1 MRSISIFV
9 SSTFNDMQSERD
21 LIREKIAPE
30 IEKYINKFG
39 YSIEFIDLRW
49 GINTQSIDENEANKK
64 ILRTCFSEIKKTKP
78 FFIALVGERYGWIP
92 DKEDVLAAFQSEG
105 IQVDSSDTE
114 KSITEL
120 EIACATK
127 LYAQKNRCFFYFRDQ
142 IDYGDD
148 LTAKTTFVSDST
160 QQKKISKLKNSIND
174 KYDGQ
179 IRNYSASW
187 DQSKQRIVGLNKF
200 EEQLYNDL
208 LVAINDEL
216 KNVVKPNN
224 SIEESINITD
234 STIVTM
240 SGMFSGRQ
248 SVLNNIQSFLQSNSQ
263 LMCLVGESGC
273 GKSSVLARIA
283 DLSIQEGKCVIPFFA
298 GIDDFSTTVE
308 NMLKSSILRLSNYLH
323 TELCFDP
330 KAEEFDYKELLSQ
343 FFNLLNKASLSSQ
356 VIVVVDALNQLLRS
370 PLEEKLKWINLFA
383 LNPNVKIIVSSTNDY
398 YQLNIIKSLNADLLN
413 LEFFSVSDIEE
424 VTKHYFS
431 MNHKEIDNQV
441 LTAILN
447 KRSNELNLCSLPV
460 YLLTVLQ
467 QLNNIDGDD
476 FSAIHNRERELGES
490 ASDAIINYLTEIVTT
505 APDEIGALL
514 DVSLDR
520 VAKKVGDLAYLF
532 TNVIALS
539 RRGITEK
546 YIAKICS
553 HLNIDFDSISFSY
566 YRKLMKNNL
575 CEREN
580 GAWDFNHSLIKNYFK
595 YSVKAIPKDKIINS
609 MISILEIEDNTSQFK
624 KSDFVYWLNL
634 GDRLDLFVPYFYAQ
648 KNNPQVCEAFLSEL
662 QINPTSESI
671 TKLFFPVSNYT
682 GAIWDF
688 FSLNIK
694 NGLFAHDDSNYLGC
708 KILNSIY
715 SYNFNSD
722 SDRITVILNAYIAL
736 SISTRRAGYYLL
748 AIDYLKI
755 AIKLNKKISNASTDV
770 LIYSELAECY
780 FALGKGITSLKYRK
794 LAIVACANSENTQEE
809 LLNENYLACVQR
821 TKELVLNYKP
831 IKIYI
836 KNMSSIIEQNK
847 LDNERAVF
855 WAIRILQQ
863 AEIINMSA
871 SELSYEIAL
880 CDSYINESG
889 NDTFMSARA
898 AYSLALICFNNSPDI
913 SNQYLH
919 KARDFILLALKVDN
933 DVERLS
939 LYYKIINFEIFIT
952 KCKLQKVSELN
963 EEKLKCLQQLLVIAP
978 TFSVTDDFLQA
989 TKTCRKGSNVSTT
1002 SYDKE
1007 ACKSA
1012 KLLRRKLSQGQI
1024 SAEQKVINK
1033 ILLAIAV
1040 TVSSIFLLIMPI
1052 FFSIFRGYVGII
1064 FKNSSICSVFMTYY
1078 IPATIESLFNM
1089 FAGFT
1094 LYGIIRLVRV
1104 GHDYLTK
1111 KLWIKRTCIFFA
1123 ITILLLIFHA
1133 LDWNYLKSYSS
1144 LNNYEYF
1151 SVGLP
1156 YIFLL
1161 FTEVVPLILI
1171 ANTIMDYISIGRWS
1185 RSRRINNNSFQISYK
1200 KNMLNIFEEFGFYC
1214 MAYGL
1219 FYLFNTINNNNH
1231 YHGMVLYSTTIY
1243 NYIMIALAALLIV
1256 KTIYYTAIFVVLR
1269 KSNVK
1274 TFKS

>member
-1 MRSISIFV
+1 MNSISIFV

-64 ILRTCFSEIKKTKP
+64 ILRTCFAEIKKSKP
-78 FFIALVGERYGWIP
+78 FFIALIGERYGWIP
-92 DKEDVLAAFQSEG
+92 NKPDVMAAFQSEG

-127 LYAQKNRCFFYFRDQ
+127 LYARKNRCFFYFRDS

-148 LTAKTTFVSDST
+148 LTAKNTFVSDST
-160 QQKKISKLKNSIND
+160 RQEKILELKKSISD
-174 KYDGQ
+174 KYVGQ
-179 IRNYSASW
+179 IRAYSANW
-187 DQSKQRIVGLNKF
+187 DQSNQRIVGLNKF

-208 LVAINDEL
+208 IVAIDDEL
-216 KNVVKPNN
+216 KNVVKPDN
-224 SIEESINITD
+224 SIEESINITN
-234 STIVTM
+234 SAIVTM
-240 SGMFSGRQ
+240 SGMFSGRK
-248 SVLNNIQSFLQSNSQ
+248 SELNSIKSFLRSNSQ

-273 GKSSVLARIA
+273 GKSSVLAKIA
-283 DLSIQEGKCVIPFFA
+283 DLNINEGKCVIPFFA

-323 TELCFDP
+323 AELCFDP
-330 KAEEFDYKELLSQ
+330 KAEEFNYKELLSQ
-343 FFNLLNKASLSSQ
+343 FFNLLNRASLSSQ

-398 YQLNIIKSLNADLLN
+398 YQLNIIKSLNAVFFN
-413 LEFFSVSDIEE
+413 LDFFSVSDIED

-431 MNHKEIDNQV
+431 MNHKEIDSKV
-441 LTAILN
+441 LATILN
-447 KRSNELNLCSLPV
+447 KKRNELNLCSLPV

-467 QLNNIDGDD
+467 QLNNIDGND
-476 FSAIHNRERELGES
+476 FIAIHNRERELGES

-514 DVSLDR
+514 DVSLNR

-532 TNVIALS
+532 TDIIALS
-539 RRGITEK
+539 RRGVSEK
-546 YIAKICS
+546 YIEKICS
-553 HLNIDFDSISFSY
+553 HLNIGFDSISFSY

-580 GAWDFNHSLIKNYFK
+580 GTWDFNHSLIKNYFK
-595 YSVKAIPKDKIINS
+595 HFVKIVSKDKIINS
-609 MISILEIEDNTSQFK
+609 MISILATEDNTSQFK
-624 KSDFVYWLNL
+624 ESDFVYWLNL
-634 GDRLDLFVPYFYAQ
+634 GDRLDLFVPYFYEQ
-648 KNNPQVCEAFLSEL
+648 KDNLQVCEAFLSEL
-662 QINPTSESI
+662 QINPTDETI
-671 TKLFFPVSNYT
+671 TKLFFPASIHTEV
-682 GAIWDF
+682 IWDF
-688 FSLNIK
+688 FSLNIR
-694 NGLFAHDDSNYLGC
+694 NGLFSHDDSNYLGC

-722 SDRITVILNAYIAL
+722 ADRIKVILNTYIAL
-736 SISTRRAGYYLL
+736 SISSERAGCYLL

-755 AIKLNKKISNASTDV
+755 AIILNNKISNISTDI

-794 LAIVACANSENTQEE
+794 LAIAACANSENTQED
-809 LLNENYLACVQR
+809 LLNENYLACVQC
-821 TKELVLNYKP
+821 TKELVLNFKP
-831 IKIYI
+831 IKTYI
-836 KNMSSIIEQNK
+836 KNMASIIEQNK
-847 LDNERAVF
+847 LDNGRAVF
-855 WAIRILQQ
+855 WAIRVLQQ
-863 AEIINMSA
+863 AEIINMPT

-898 AYSLALICFNNSPDI
+898 AYSLALIYFNSSPDV
-913 SNQYLH
+913 SNQYLQ
-919 KARDFILLALKVDN
+919 KAHDFILSALKIDN

-939 LYYKIINFEIFIT
+939 LYYKIIEFKIFIT
-952 KCKLQKVSELN
+952 KCRLQKVAELN
-963 EEKLKCLQQLLVIAP
+963 DEKLKCLQQLLAIAP
-978 TFSVTDDFLQA
+978 TFSVADEFLQA
-989 TKTCRKGSNVSTT
+989 TKAFRKGSNVPA

-1007 ACKSA
+1007 ACDSA

-1040 TVSSIFLLIMPI
+1040 TVSSVFLLIMPI
-1052 FFSIFRGYVGII
+1052 FVSIFRAYVGMI
-1064 FKNSSICSVFMTYY
+1064 FKNNSIYSIFMTFY
-1078 IPATIESLFNM
+1078 ISATIESLFNM

-1094 LYGIIRLVRV
+1094 LYGVIRLVRV

-1123 ITILLLIFHA
+1123 ITILLLFIHT
-1133 LDWNYLKSYSS
+1133 LHWSYMKTYSS
-1144 LNNYEYF
+1144 LNNYEYV

-1161 FTEVVPLILI
+1161 FIEVVPLILI
-1171 ANTIMDYISIGRWS
+1171 ANTVMDYISIGRWS
-1185 RSRRINNNSFQISYK
+1185 RSRRINYNSFQISYK
-1200 KNMLNIFEEFGFYC
+1200 KTMLNIFEEIDFYG

-1231 YHGMVLYSTTIY
+1231 YRGVVLYSTTVY
-1243 NYIMIALAALLIV
+1243 NYIMIALAVLLIV
-1256 KTIYYTAIFVVLR
+1256 KTIYYTIIFVVLR

>member
-1 MRSISIFV
+1 MKSISIFV

-105 IQVDSSDTE
+105 IQTDSSDTE

-127 LYAQKNRCFFYFRDQ
+127 LYAQKDRCFFYFRDK

-148 LTAKTTFVSDST
+148 LTAKNTFVSDST
-160 QQKKISKLKNSIND
+160 QQKKISQLKKSIND

-216 KNVVKPNN
+216 KNVVKPDN

-234 STIVTM
+234 SAIVTM

-248 SVLNNIQSFLQSNSQ
+248 SVLNNIQSFLHSNSQ

-283 DLSIQEGKCVIPFFA
+283 DLNIQEGKCVIPFFA

-308 NMLKSSILRLSNYLH
+308 NMLKSSILRLSSYLH
-323 TELCFDP
+323 TELCFDS

-398 YQLNIIKSLNADLLN
+398 YQLNIIKSLNADFLN

-431 MNHKEIDNQV
+431 MNHKEIDAQV
-441 LTAILN
+441 LSAIMN
-447 KRSNELNLCSLPV
+447 KKSNELNLCSLPV

-514 DVSLDR
+514 DASLDR

-580 GAWDFNHSLIKNYFK
+580 GSWDFNHSLIKNYFK
-595 YSVKAIPKDKIINS
+595 SSVKTVSIDKIINS

-624 KSDFVYWLNL
+624 KTDFVYWLNL
-634 GDRLDLFVPYFYAQ
+634 GNRLDLFVPYFYEQ

-662 QINPTSESI
+662 QINPTSETI
-671 TKLFFPVSNYT
+671 TKLFFPASIYT
-682 GAIWDF
+682 GVIWDF

-694 NGLFAHDDSNYLGC
+694 NGLFSHDDSNYLEC

-722 SDRITVILNAYIAL
+722 ADRINAILNTYIAL
-736 SISTRRAGYYLL
+736 SISSRRAGYYLL

-755 AIKLNKKISNASTDV
+755 AIKLNKKISNTSIDV

-794 LAIVACANSENTQEE
+794 LAIAACANSENAQEQ

-831 IKIYI
+831 IRTYI
-836 KNMSSIIEQNK
+836 KSMATIIEQNM

-855 WAIRILQQ
+855 WSIRVLQQ
-863 AEIINMSA
+863 AEIVNLPVT
-871 SELSYEIAL
+871 ELSYEVAL

-889 NDTFMSARA
+889 SDTFMSAKA
-898 AYSLALICFNNSPDI
+898 AYSLALICFNSSPDI
-913 SNQYLH
+913 SNQYLQ
-919 KARDFILLALKVDN
+919 KARDFIVIALKADN

-939 LYYKIINFEIFIT
+939 LYYKIINFDIFIS
-952 KCKLQKVSELN
+952 KCKSQKVAELN
-963 EEKLKCLQQLLVIAP
+963 DEKVKCLQQLLVISP
-978 TFSVTDDFLQA
+978 TFNVTDDFLQV
-989 TKTCRKGSNVSTT
+989 TRTSWKGASLN
-1002 SYDKE
+1002 YDKE
-1007 ACKSA
+1007 AYNSA
-1012 KLLRRKLSQGQI
+1012 KLLRRKLSQGQT

-1033 ILLAIAV
+1033 ILFAIAV
-1040 TVSSIFLLIMPI
+1040 TVSSVFLVIMPI
-1052 FFSIFRGYVGII
+1052 FFSIFRGYVGMI
-1064 FKNSSICSVFMTYY
+1064 FKNSSIYSVFMTYY
-1078 IPATIESLFNM
+1078 IPAAIESLFNM

-1123 ITILLLIFHA
+1123 ITILLIFIHA

-1156 YIFLL
+1156 YVFLL
-1161 FTEVVPLILI
+1161 FMEVVPLILI

-1185 RSRRINNNSFQISYK
+1185 RSRRINYSSFQISYK
-1200 KNMLNIFEEFGFYC
+1200 KNILNILEEVGFYGA
-1214 MAYGL
+1214 AYGL

-1231 YHGMVLYSTTIY
+1231 YRGMVLYSTTIY
-1243 NYIMIALAALLIV
+1243 NYIMIALATLLIV
-1256 KTIYYTAIFVVLR
+1256 KSIYYTIIFIVLK
-1269 KSNVK
+1269 KSNAK
-1274 TFKS
+1274 TFKN

>member
-1 MRSISIFV
+1 MKSISIFV

-21 LIREKIAPE
+21 LIKEKIAPE

-127 LYAQKNRCFFYFRDQ
+127 LYAQKDRCFFYFRDK

-148 LTAKTTFVSDST
+148 LTAKNTFVSDST

-179 IRNYSASW
+179 IRVYSANW
-187 DQSKQRIVGLNKF
+187 DKSKQRIVGLNKF

-208 LVAINDEL
+208 IAAINDEL

-234 STIVTM
+234 SAIVTM

-248 SVLNNIQSFLQSNSQ
+248 SVLNSIKSFLHSNSQ

-273 GKSSVLARIA
+273 GKSSVLAKIS
-283 DLSIQEGKCVIPFFA
+283 DLNINDGKCVIPFFA

-308 NMLKSSILRLSNYLH
+308 NMLKSSIVRLSNYLQ

-330 KAEEFDYKELLSQ
+330 KTEEFDYKELLSQ

-370 PLEEKLKWINLFA
+370 PLEEKLKWLNLFA

-431 MNHKEIDNQV
+431 MNHKEIDTQV
-441 LTAILN
+441 LSAIMN
-447 KRSNELNLCSLPV
+447 KKSNELSLCSLPV

-514 DVSLDR
+514 DVSLNR

-553 HLNIDFDSISFSY
+553 HLNIAFDSISFSY

-580 GAWDFNHSLIKNYFK
+580 GSWDFNHSLIKNYFK
-595 YSVKAIPKDKIINS
+595 NSVKTVSKDKIINS

-624 KSDFVYWLNL
+624 KTDFVYWLNL
-634 GDRLDLFVPYFYAQ
+634 GNRLDLFVPYFYEQ

-662 QINPTSESI
+662 QINPTSGTI
-671 TKLFFPVSNYT
+671 TKLFFPASIYT
-682 GAIWDF
+682 DVIWDF

-694 NGLFAHDDSNYLGC
+694 NGLFSHDDSNYLGC

-722 SDRITVILNAYIAL
+722 ADRVNAILNTYIAL
-736 SISTRRAGYYLL
+736 SISSRRAGYYHL

-755 AIKLNKKISNASTDV
+755 AIKLNKKISNASIDV

-794 LAIVACANSENTQEE
+794 LAIAACSNSENAQEE

-831 IKIYI
+831 IKAYI
-836 KNMSSIIEQNK
+836 QSMASIVEQNK

-855 WAIRILQQ
+855 WSIRILQQ
-863 AEIINMSA
+863 AEIVNMPIT
-871 SELSYEIAL
+871 ELSYEVAL

-889 NDTFMSARA
+889 SNAFMSAKA
-898 AYSLALICFNNSPDI
+898 AYSLALICFNSSPDI
-913 SNQYLH
+913 SNQYLQ
-919 KARDFILLALKVDN
+919 KARNFILLELKVN
-933 DVERLS
+933 NEVERLS
-939 LYYKIINFEIFIT
+939 LYYKIINFEIFIS
-952 KCKLQKVSELN
+952 KCKSKKITELN

-978 TFSVTDDFLQA
+978 TFNVTDDYLYA
-989 TKTCRKGSNVSTT
+989 AKTSCKGSDSSS

-1007 ACKSA
+1007 AYNSA
-1012 KLLRRKLSQGQI
+1012 KRLRRKLSQGQI

-1040 TVSSIFLLIMPI
+1040 TVSSVFLVIMPV
-1052 FFSIFRGYVGII
+1052 FFSIFRGYVGMI
-1064 FKNSSICSVFMTYY
+1064 FKNSSIYSVFMTYY
-1078 IPATIESLFNM
+1078 IPAAIESLFNM

-1094 LYGIIRLVRV
+1094 LYGIIRLIRV
-1104 GHDYLTK
+1104 GHDYLAK
-1111 KLWIKRTCIFFA
+1111 ILWIKRTCIFFA
-1123 ITILLLIFHA
+1123 ITILMLIIHA

-1156 YIFLL
+1156 YVFLL
-1161 FTEVVPLILI
+1161 FMEVVPLILI

-1185 RSRRINNNSFQISYK
+1185 RSRRINYNSFQISYNK
-1200 KNMLNIFEEFGFYC
+1200 TLLNIFEEFGFYC
-1214 MAYGL
+1214 IAYGL
-1219 FYLFNTINNNNH
+1219 FHLFNTINNNNH
-1231 YHGMVLYSTTIY
+1231 YRGMVLYSTTIY
-1243 NYIMIALAALLIV
+1243 NYIMIALATLLIV
-1256 KTIYYTAIFVVLR
+1256 KTIYYTLMFVLLR
-1269 KSNVK
+1269 KENVK
-1274 TFKS
+1274 TFKN